1 MGIGGIA
8 FPISFLVS
16 SVSLN
21 EPFQASFTNTAN
33 VDVSFTIGGQNV
45 TGLPAGT
52 QMLGPN
58 GTVTLPGLVATS
70 SVASI
75 TVNVTSPSASS
86 NTYDLMIAR

>member
-1 MGIGGIA
+1 MRVGGTA
-8 FPISFLVS
+8 FPISFPVS

-21 EPFQASFTNTAN
+21 QPFDADFTNTSN
-33 VDVSFTIGGQNV
+33 GDISFTLGSQNV

-58 GTVTLPGLVATS
+58 GSVNLPGIVATS

-75 TVNVTSPSASS
+75 TVNITSPSERSQTFNLSVVA
-86 NTYDLMIAR
+86 